1 MQAVGLGKAFDGCDL
16 APYDG
21 AYALYAGPLR
31 PAVDQNRARA
41 ALPFATAILGS
52 GQVELIAEDAQKCG
66 VGVGKMSIP
75 IHVESNS
82 GHATTSGGRICGVI
96 NDIPSAPPVQDWEYG
111 FVPTSLSSLRSLVL
125 MDRSGLC
132 RFPRNSRSEER
143 RVGKERGSRSQA
155 RRV

>member
-1 MQAVGLGKAFDGCDL
+1 MQAVGLRKAFDGCDL

-21 AYALYAGPLR
+21 ACARDAGPLR

-96 NDIPSAPPVQDWEYG
+96 MIYRLRLRFRIGSMGSFPPVYRPCVHW
-111 FVPTSLSSLRSLVL
+111 
-125 MDRSGLC
+125 C
-132 RFPRNSRSEER
+132 
-143 RVGKERGSRSQA
+143 
-155 RRV
+155 